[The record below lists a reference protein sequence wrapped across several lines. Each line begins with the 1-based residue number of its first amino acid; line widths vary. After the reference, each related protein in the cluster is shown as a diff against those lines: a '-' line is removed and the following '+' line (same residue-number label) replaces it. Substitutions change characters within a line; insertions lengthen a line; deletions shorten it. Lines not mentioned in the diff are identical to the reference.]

1 MYVHRPDASI
11 FYHVTGGGAR
21 DLFLLPQCQVVTH
34 SRMWKHQIPYLSRYF
49 RVITM
54 DPRGNGRS
62 DRPPTGYDL
71 DTRYG
76 DLLAVLDEVA
86 RPPFALVAFS
96 CAAPLAFRYAVA
108 HPDRLSHLILL
119 SGQYAES
126 VPQPFE
132 ERVARV
138 IREDFDNWRARLF
151 KRVFPEPHSLK
162 GIEDCVAWAG
172 ETTPEVL
179 IESLRAIDGID
190 LYALLG
196 RISVPTLALH
206 GTQDKIVPYSHAQK
220 MVAAIPGARLVT
232 FERGG
237 HGLFG
242 RDAVKVNRLIR
253 DFALGREVEQ
263 TTIPAGT
270 ERKVPADT
278 PRAEPRR
285 SRRESRRRVLWLSSP
300 IGLGHIQRDL
310 AIARRLRSL
319 NPEVTVDFLAGDPAD
334 RVVQH
339 WGERLH
345 PATRLLQNE
354 SRHFEGWAADHE
366 LHAFNALWDMDEIM
380 TANFMTLAD
389 VVERERY
396 DLWIGDEGW
405 DLDYFLHENPDLK
418 RAPYAFLTDFIGLLP
433 MREDRT
439 STEFIRCWEKNAEN
453 IDHLRLHPDVRD
465 LSILVGEEDDVLDR
479 EFGPDLPNM
488 RQWTREHFRFSG
500 YTFHFDPQALRDRAA
515 LREQLGYRREERVI
529 LASVGGTTVGRSLLR
544 KCAQAFTLIASQIPE
559 TRLVLVGGP
568 RLAEMEAAWGPR
580 VEVRSFVPDLFK
592 HHAAVDLAIVQGG
605 LTTTMELAA
614 LRTPFIYF
622 PLRHHF
628 EQQLHVARR
637 LDRLGAGVRLDYDHT
652 TPEALGAAMLEY
664 LGKPVH
670 SAEMPLDGT
679 DRAARLIA
687 GLL

>member
-11 FYHVTGGGAR
+11 FYHVTGSGAR
-21 DLFLLPQCQVVTH
+21 DLLLLPQCQVVTY

-76 DLLAVLDEVA
+76 DLVAVLDEVA
-86 RPPFALVAFS
+86 RPPIALVAFS
-96 CAAPLAFRYAVA
+96 CAAPLAFRYAVE
-108 HPDRLSHLILL
+108 HPGRLSHLILL

-138 IREDFDNWRARLF
+138 IRDDFDNWRARLF
-151 KRVFPEPHSLK
+151 KRIFPEPRSLK
-162 GIEDCVAWAG
+162 GIEDCVTWAG
-172 ETTPEVL
+172 ETTREVL
-179 IESLRAIDGID
+179 IESLRAIDGIN
-190 LYALLG
+190 LYDLLG
-196 RISVPTLALH
+196 QVRVPTLALH
-206 GTQDKIVPYSHAQK
+206 GTDDKIVPYSHAQK
-220 MVAAIPGARLVT
+220 MVAAIPGAHLVT

-242 RDAVKVNRLIR
+242 RDAVKVNRFIR
-253 DFALGREVEQ
+253 DFALGREIAE
-263 TTIPAGT
+263 TSIPAT
-270 ERKVPADT
+270 TQRTVPA
-278 PRAEPRR
+278 AEPSPAAPSPAPRR
-285 SRRESRRRVLWLSSP
+285 APRDSRRRVLWLSSP
-300 IGLGHIQRDL
+300 IGLGHVQRDL
-310 AIARRLRSL
+310 AIARRLREQDSD
-319 NPEVTVDFLAGDPAD
+319 VIVDFLAGDPAD

-354 SRHFEGWAADHE
+354 TKHFEGWAADHE

-389 VVERERY
+389 VVEHERY

-465 LSILVGEEDDVLDR
+465 LSILVGDEEDVLDR

-488 RQWTREHFRFSG
+488 RQWAREHFRFSG
-500 YTFHFDPQALRDRAA
+500 YTFHFDPRALPERAA
-515 LREQLGYRREERVI
+515 LRAQLGYRTDARVI
-529 LASVGGTTVGRSLLR
+529 LASVGGTRVGRGLLR
-544 KCAQAFTLIASQIPE
+544 KCAEAFTLIAGQIPE
-559 TRLVLVGGP
+559 SRLILVGGP
-568 RLAEMEAAWGPR
+568 RLTEMEPAWGPR
-580 VEVRSFVPDLFK
+580 VEVRDYVPDLFA
-592 HHAAVDLAIVQGG
+592 HHAAADLAIVQGG

-637 LDRLGAGVRLDYDHT
+637 LDRLGAGIRLDFEHT
-652 TPEALGAAMLEY
+652 NPEALGAAMLEH

-670 SAEMPLDGT
+670 SAPMPLD
-679 DRAARLIA
+679 R
-687 GLL
+687 

>member
-1 MYVHRPDASI
+1 
-11 FYHVTGGGAR
+11 
-21 DLFLLPQCQVVTH
+21 
-34 SRMWKHQIPYLSRYF
+34 MWKHQIPYLSRYF

-76 DLLAVLDEVA
+76 DLVAVLDEVA
-86 RPPFALVAFS
+86 RPPIALVAFS
-96 CAAPLAFRYAVA
+96 CAAPLAFRYAVE

-126 VPQPFE
+126 VPRPFE

-138 IREDFDNWRARLF
+138 IRDDFENWRTRLF
-151 KRVFPEPHSLK
+151 KRIFPEPHSLK
-162 GIEDCVAWAG
+162 GIEDCMTWAG

-190 LYALLG
+190 LYDLLG
-196 RISVPTLALH
+196 QVRVPTLALH
-206 GTQDKIVPYSHAQK
+206 GTDDKIVPYSHAQK
-220 MVAAIPGARLVT
+220 MVEAIPGARLVT

-242 RDAVKVNRLIR
+242 RDPVKVNRFIR
-253 DFALGREVEQ
+253 DFVLGSEVAEAR
-263 TTIPAGT
+263 IPAT
-270 ERKVPADT
+270 TARTVPAADPAPAARRA
-278 PRAEPRR
+278 PRD
-285 SRRESRRRVLWLSSP
+285 SRRRVLWLSSP
-300 IGLGHIQRDL
+300 IGLGHVQRDL
-310 AIARRLRSL
+310 AIARRLRTL
-319 NPEVTVDFLAGDPAD
+319 HPDVIVDFLAGDPAD

-354 SRHFEGWAADHE
+354 TRHFEGWAADHE

-396 DLWIGDEGW
+396 DLWVGDEGW

-439 STEFIRCWEKNAEN
+439 STEFIRCREKNAEN
-453 IDHLRLHPDVRD
+453 VDHLRLHPDVRD
-465 LSILVGEEDDVLDR
+465 LSIMVGDEEDVLDR

-488 RQWTREHFRFSG
+488 RQWAQEHFRFSG
-500 YTFHFDPQALRDRAA
+500 YTFHFDPHALRDRAA
-515 LREQLGYRREERVI
+515 LRAKLGYRTDERVI
-529 LASVGGTTVGRSLLR
+529 LASVGGTRVGRSLLR
-544 KCAQAFTLIASQIPE
+544 KCAEAFTRIASQVPE
-559 TRLVLVGGP
+559 ARLVLVGGP
-568 RLAEMEAAWGPR
+568 RLSEMESTWGPR
-580 VEVRSFVPDLFK
+580 VEVRDFVPDLFE
-592 HHAAVDLAIVQGG
+592 HHAAADLAIVQGG

-614 LRTPFIYF
+614 LRTPFLYF

-637 LDRLGAGVRLDYDHT
+637 LDRLGAGVRLDYDRT
-652 TPEALGAAMLEY
+652 SPEALGAAMLEH

-670 SAEMPLDGT
+670 SAEVPLDGT
-679 DRAARLIA
+679 DRAARLLA
-687 GLL
+687 ALL

>member
-1 MYVHRPDASI
+1 VYVHRPDARI
-11 FYHVTGGGAR
+11 FYQVTGSGTR
-21 DLFLLPQCQVVTH
+21 DLFLLPQCQVVTY

-62 DRPPTGYDL
+62 DRPASGYDL
-71 DTRYG
+71 QTRYD
-76 DLLAVLDEVA
+76 DLAAVLDEVA
-86 RPPFALVAFS
+86 RPPIALVAFS

-108 HPDRLSHLILL
+108 HPDRLSHLVLL

-138 IREDFDNWRARLF
+138 IRDDFDNWRTRLF
-151 KRVFPEPHSLK
+151 KRIFPEPHSLK
-162 GIEDCVAWAG
+162 GIEDCVTWAG

-179 IESLRAIDGID
+179 IESLRAIDGINVYD
-190 LYALLG
+190 LLG
-196 RISVPTLALH
+196 RVGVPTLALH
-206 GTQDKIVPYSHAQK
+206 GTDDKIVPYSHAEK
-220 MVAAIPGARLVT
+220 MVAAIPGAKLVT

-242 RDAVKVNRLIR
+242 REAVKVNRFIR
-253 DFALGREVEQ
+253 DFALGQEVPD
-263 TTIPAGT
+263 TRIAATT
-270 ERKVPADT
+270 ERAVPSPA
-278 PRAEPRR
+278 PPSAPRR
-285 SRRESRRRVLWLSSP
+285 APRDSQRRVLWLSSP

-310 AIARRLRSL
+310 AIARRLREQ
-319 NPEVTVDFLAGDPAD
+319 NPDVVVDFLAGDPAD
-334 RVVQH
+334 RVVRH
-339 WGERLH
+339 WGERVH

-354 SRHFEGWAADHE
+354 TAHFEGWAADHE

-389 VVERERY
+389 VVERDRY

-405 DLDYFLHENPDLK
+405 DLDYFLHENPELK

-433 MREDRT
+433 MREDRS

-453 IDHLRLHPDVRD
+453 IDHLRRHPDVRD
-465 LSILVGEEDDVLDR
+465 LSILVGDEEDVLDR

-488 RQWTREHFRFSG
+488 RQWAREHFRFSG
-500 YTFHFDPQALRDRAA
+500 YTFHFDPRALPERAA
-515 LREQLGYRREERVI
+515 LRAQLGYRADEREI
-529 LASVGGTTVGRSLLR
+529 LASVGGTRVGRGLLR
-544 KCAQAFTLIASQIPE
+544 KCAEAFTLIAGQIPE
-559 TRLVLVGGP
+559 SRLILVGGP
-568 RLAEMEAAWGPR
+568 RLTEMEPAWGPR
-580 VEVRSFVPDLFK
+580 VEVRDYVPDLFA
-592 HHAAVDLAIVQGG
+592 HHAAADLAIVQGG

-614 LRTPFIYF
+614 LRTPFLYF

-637 LDRLGAGVRLDYDHT
+637 LDRLGAGIRLDFEHT
-652 TPEALGAAMLEY
+652 SPEALGAAMLEH

-670 SAEMPLDGT
+670 SAQMPLDGT

>member
-1 MYVHRPDASI
+1 MYVHRPDARI
-11 FYHVTGGGAR
+11 FHQVTGSGAR
-21 DLFLLPQCQVVTH
+21 DLFLLPQCQVVTY

-62 DRPPTGYDL
+62 DRPSTGYDL
-71 DTRYG
+71 DARYG
-76 DLLAVLDEVA
+76 DLEAVLDEVA
-86 RPPFALVAFS
+86 RPPIALVAFS
-96 CAAPLAFRYAVA
+96 CAAPLAFRYAIA

-119 SGQYAES
+119 SGQYAEA

-132 ERVARV
+132 DRVARV
-138 IREDFDNWRARLF
+138 IRDDFDNWRTRLF

-172 ETTPEVL
+172 ETTPEIL
-179 IESLRAIDGID
+179 IESLRAIDGVN
-190 LYALLG
+190 LYDLLG
-196 RISVPTLALH
+196 QVRVPTLALH
-206 GTQDKIVPYSHAQK
+206 GTDDKIVPYSHAQK

-242 RDAVKVNRLIR
+242 RDAVKINHLIR
-253 DFALGREVEQ
+253 DFALDREVTE
-263 TTIPAGT
+263 TTIPAT
-270 ERKVPADT
+270 TQRTVLATTPCPA
-278 PRAEPRR
+278 PRR
-285 SRRESRRRVLWLSSP
+285 APRGSQRRVLWLSSP
-300 IGLGHIQRDL
+300 IGLGHVQRDL
-310 AIARRLRSL
+310 AIARRLRAL
-319 NPEVTVDFLAGDPAD
+319 DPDVIVDFLAGDPAD

-354 SRHFEGWAADHE
+354 TKHFEGWAADHE

-465 LSILVGEEDDVLDR
+465 LSILVGDEEDVLDR

-488 RQWTREHFRFSG
+488 RQWAREHFRFSG

-515 LREQLGYRREERVI
+515 LRAQLGYRADERVI
-529 LASVGGTTVGRSLLR
+529 LASVGGTRVGRSLLR
-544 KCAQAFTLIASQIPE
+544 KCAEAFSLIASQIPE

-568 RLAEMEAAWGPR
+568 RLAEMEPAWGPR
-580 VEVRSFVPDLFK
+580 VEVRAFVPDLFK

-614 LRTPFIYF
+614 LRTPFLYF

-637 LDRLGAGVRLDYDHT
+637 LDRLGAGVRLDYDRT
-652 TPEALGAAMLEY
+652 SPEALGAAMLEH

-670 SAEMPLDGT
+670 SAAMPLDGT

-687 GLL
+687 ALL

>member
-1 MYVHRPDASI
+1 MYVHRPDARI
-11 FYHVTGGGAR
+11 FYQVTGSGTR
-21 DLFLLPQCQVVTH
+21 DLFLLPQCQVVTY

-71 DTRYG
+71 ETRYD
-76 DLLAVLDEVA
+76 DLVAVLDEVA
-86 RPPFALVAFS
+86 RPPIALVAFS

-108 HPDRLSHLILL
+108 HPDRLSHLVLL

-138 IREDFDNWRARLF
+138 IRDDFDNWRTRLF
-151 KRVFPEPHSLK
+151 KRIFPEPHSLK
-162 GIEDCVAWAG
+162 GIEDCVTWAG

-179 IESLRAIDGID
+179 IESLRAIDGINVYD
-190 LYALLG
+190 LLG
-196 RISVPTLALH
+196 RVGVPTLALH
-206 GTQDKIVPYSHAQK
+206 GTDDKIVPYSHAEK
-220 MVAAIPGARLVT
+220 MVAAIPGAKLVT

-242 RDAVKVNRLIR
+242 REAVKVNRFIR
-253 DFALGREVEQ
+253 DFALGQEVPD
-263 TTIPAGT
+263 TRIAATIDRTVSPPA
-270 ERKVPADT
+270 
-278 PRAEPRR
+278 PRR
-285 SRRESRRRVLWLSSP
+285 APRDSQRRVLWLSSP

-310 AIARRLRSL
+310 AIARRLREQ
-319 NPEVTVDFLAGDPAD
+319 NPDVVVDFLAGDPAD
-334 RVVQH
+334 RVVRH
-339 WGERLH
+339 WGERVH

-354 SRHFEGWAADHE
+354 TAHFEGWAADHE

-389 VVERERY
+389 VVERDRY

-405 DLDYFLHENPDLK
+405 DLDYFLHENPELK

-433 MREDRT
+433 MREDRS

-453 IDHLRLHPDVRD
+453 IDHLRRHPDVRD
-465 LSILVGEEDDVLDR
+465 LSILVGDEEDVLDR

-488 RQWTREHFRFSG
+488 RQWAREHFRFSG
-500 YTFHFDPQALRDRAA
+500 YTFHFDPRALPERAA
-515 LREQLGYRREERVI
+515 LRAQLGYRADERVI
-529 LASVGGTTVGRSLLR
+529 LASVGGTRVGRGLLR
-544 KCAQAFTLIASQIPE
+544 KCAEAFTLIAGQIPE
-559 TRLVLVGGP
+559 SRLILVGGP
-568 RLAEMEAAWGPR
+568 RLTEMEPAWGPR
-580 VEVRSFVPDLFK
+580 VAVRDYVPDLFA
-592 HHAAVDLAIVQGG
+592 HHAAADLAIVQGG

-614 LRTPFIYF
+614 LRTPFLYF

-637 LDRLGAGVRLDYDHT
+637 LDRLGAGIRLDFEHT
-652 TPEALGAAMLEY
+652 SPEALGAAMLEH

-670 SAEMPLDGT
+670 SAQMPLDGT

>member
-11 FYHVTGGGAR
+11 FYHVTGSGAR
-21 DLFLLPQCQVVTH
+21 DLFLLPQCQVVTY
-34 SRMWKHQIPYLSRYF
+34 SRMWKHQVPYLSRYF

-108 HPDRLSHLILL
+108 HPGRLSHLILL

-138 IREDFDNWRARLF
+138 IRDDFDNWRNRLF

-172 ETTPEVL
+172 ETAPEVL
-179 IESLRAIDGID
+179 IESLRAIDGVD
-190 LYALLG
+190 LYDLLG
-196 RISVPTLALH
+196 EVRVPTLALH
-206 GTQDKIVPYSHAQK
+206 GTDDKIVPYSHAQK

-242 RDAVKVNRLIR
+242 RDAVKINHLIR
-253 DFALGREVEQ
+253 DFALGRDITE
-263 TTIPAGT
+263 TTIPPTTDRA
-270 ERKVPADT
+270 VPAPAPPAT
-278 PRAEPRR
+278 RPRPPRA
-285 SRRESRRRVLWLSSP
+285 SQRRVLWLSSP
-300 IGLGHIQRDL
+300 IGLGHVQRDL

-319 NPEVTVDFLAGDPAD
+319 HPDVIVDFLAGDPAD

-354 SRHFEGWAADHE
+354 TKHFEGWAADHE

-405 DLDYFLHENPDLK
+405 DLDYFLHENPGLK

-465 LSILVGEEDDVLDR
+465 LSILVGEDEDVLDR

-488 RQWTREHFRFSG
+488 RQWAREHFRFSG

-515 LREQLGYRREERVI
+515 LRAQLGYRGDERVI
-529 LASVGGTTVGRSLLR
+529 LASVGGTRVGRSLLH
-544 KCAQAFTLIASQIPE
+544 KCAEAFSLVASQIPE

-568 RLAEMEAAWGPR
+568 RLAEMEPAWGPR
-580 VEVRSFVPDLFK
+580 VEVRAFVPDLFK
-592 HHAAVDLAIVQGG
+592 HHAAADLAIVQGG

-614 LRTPFIYF
+614 LRTPFLYF

-637 LDRLGAGVRLDYDHT
+637 LDRLGAGVRLDYDRT
-652 TPEALGAAMLEY
+652 SPEALGAAMLEY

-687 GLL
+687 ELL

>member
-1 MYVHRPDASI
+1 
-11 FYHVTGGGAR
+11 
-21 DLFLLPQCQVVTH
+21 
-34 SRMWKHQIPYLSRYF
+34 
-49 RVITM
+49 
-54 DPRGNGRS
+54 
-62 DRPPTGYDL
+62 
-71 DTRYG
+71 
-76 DLLAVLDEVA
+76 
-86 RPPFALVAFS
+86 
-96 CAAPLAFRYAVA
+96 
-108 HPDRLSHLILL
+108 LILL

-126 VPQPFE
+126 VPKPFE

-138 IREDFDNWRARLF
+138 IRDDFDNWRHRLF
-151 KRVFPEPHSLK
+151 KRIFPEPHSLK
-162 GIEDCVAWAG
+162 GVEDCVAWAG

-179 IESLRAIDGID
+179 IESLRAIDGVD
-190 LYALLG
+190 LYDLLG
-196 RISVPTLALH
+196 QVRVPTLALH
-206 GTQDKIVPYSHAQK
+206 GTNDKIVPYSHAQK

-232 FERGG
+232 FDRGG

-242 RDAVKVNRLIR
+242 RDAVKINRLIR
-253 DFALGREVEQ
+253 DFALGRDIAEA
-263 TTIPAGT
+263 TIPSTT
-270 ERKVPADT
+270 ERAVPTAEARGRPGRS
-278 PRAEPRR
+278 PRP
-285 SRRESRRRVLWLSSP
+285 SQRRVLWLSSP

-319 NPEVTVDFLAGDPAD
+319 NPDVTVDFLAGDPAD

-354 SRHFEGWAADHE
+354 TKHFEGWAADHE
-366 LHAFNALWDMDEIM
+366 LHAFNALWDMDEIL

-465 LSILVGEEDDVLDR
+465 LSILVGDEEDVLDR

-488 RQWTREHFRFSG
+488 RQWAREHFRFSG
-500 YTFHFDPQALRDRAA
+500 YTFHFDPRALRDRTA
-515 LREQLGYRREERVI
+515 LRAKLGYRTDERVI
-529 LASVGGTTVGRSLLR
+529 LASVGGTRVGRSLLR
-544 KCAQAFTLIASQIPE
+544 KCAEAFSLVASQIPE
-559 TRLVLVGGP
+559 TRLILVGGP
-568 RLAEMEAAWGPR
+568 RLAEMEPAWGPR
-580 VEVRSFVPDLFK
+580 IEVRSYVPDLFE
-592 HHAAVDLAIVQGG
+592 HQGAVDLAIVQGG

-614 LRTPFIYF
+614 LRTPFLYF
-622 PLRHHF
+622 PLRNHF

-637 LDRLGAGVRLDYDHT
+637 LDRLGAGVRLDYEGT
-652 TPEALGAAMLEY
+652 SPEALGAAMLEY

-670 SAEMPLDGT
+670 SAEVPVDGT
-679 DRAARLIA
+679 NRAAHLIA
-687 GLL
+687 DLL

>member
-1 MYVHRPDASI
+1 MYVHQPDARI
-11 FYHVTGGGAR
+11 FYQVTGGGAR
-21 DLFLLPQCQVVTH
+21 DLLLLPQCQVVTY

-71 DTRYG
+71 DTRYR
-76 DLLAVLDEVA
+76 DLVAVLDEVA
-86 RPPFALVAFS
+86 RPPIALVAFS
-96 CAAPLAFRYAVA
+96 CAAPLAFRYAVE

-126 VPQPFE
+126 MPQPFE
-132 ERVARV
+132 DRVVRV
-138 IREDFDNWRARLF
+138 IRDDFDNWRARLF
-151 KRVFPEPHSLK
+151 RRVFPEPHSLK
-162 GIEDCVAWAG
+162 GIEDCVTWAG
-172 ETTPEVL
+172 ETTPEIL
-179 IESLRAIDGID
+179 IESLRAIDGINVYD
-190 LYALLG
+190 LLG
-196 RISVPTLALH
+196 RVRVPTLALH
-206 GTQDKIVPYSHAQK
+206 GTDDKIVPYSHAQK
-220 MVAAIPGARLVT
+220 MVAAIPGAHLVT

-242 RDAVKVNRLIR
+242 RDSVKINRLIR
-253 DFALGREVEQ
+253 DFVLGPEVAE
-263 TTIPAGT
+263 TTIPAT
-270 ERKVPADT
+270 TARTVPAAD
-278 PRAEPRR
+278 PAPAPRR
-285 SRRESRRRVLWLSSP
+285 APRDSRRRVLWLSSP
-300 IGLGHIQRDL
+300 IGLGHVQRDL
-310 AIARRLRSL
+310 AIARRLRTL
-319 NPEVTVDFLAGDPAD
+319 DPDVIVDFLAGDPAD

-354 SRHFEGWAADHE
+354 TKHFEGWAADHE

-465 LSILVGEEDDVLDR
+465 LSILVGDEEDVLDR

-488 RQWTREHFRFSG
+488 RQWAREHFRFSG
-500 YTFHFDPQALRDRAA
+500 YTFHFDPRALRDRAA
-515 LREQLGYRREERVI
+515 LRAKLGYRADERVI
-529 LASVGGTTVGRSLLR
+529 LASVGGTRVGRSLLR
-544 KCAQAFTLIASQIPE
+544 KCAEAFTLIASQVPE

-568 RLAEMEAAWGPR
+568 RLTEIEPAWGPR
-580 VEVRSFVPDLFK
+580 VEVRDYVPDLFE
-592 HHAAVDLAIVQGG
+592 HHAAADLAIVQGG

-614 LRTPFIYF
+614 LRTPFLYF
-622 PLRHHF
+622 PLRNHF

-637 LDRLGAGVRLDYDHT
+637 LDRLGAGVRLDYDRT
-652 TPEALGAAMLEY
+652 SPEALGAAMLEH

-670 SAEMPLDGT
+670 SAEVPVDGT

-687 GLL
+687 ALL